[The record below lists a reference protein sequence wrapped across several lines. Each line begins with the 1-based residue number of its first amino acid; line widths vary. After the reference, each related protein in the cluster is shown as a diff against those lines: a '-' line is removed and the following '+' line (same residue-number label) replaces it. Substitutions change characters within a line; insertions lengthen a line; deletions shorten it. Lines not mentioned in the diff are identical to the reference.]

1 MRNGSMF
8 IEFDEEEKIKDNDK
22 KRIEFVSLLT
32 IIFCTSL

>member
-22 KRIEFVSLLT
+22 KKIEFDTEFT
-32 IIFCTSL
+32 ISSF

>member
-22 KRIEFVSLLT
+22 KRNEFETITLT
-32 IIFCTSL
+32 KDKK

>member
-22 KRIEFVSLLT
+22 KRIDFDTQFT
-32 IIFCTSL
+32 ISSF